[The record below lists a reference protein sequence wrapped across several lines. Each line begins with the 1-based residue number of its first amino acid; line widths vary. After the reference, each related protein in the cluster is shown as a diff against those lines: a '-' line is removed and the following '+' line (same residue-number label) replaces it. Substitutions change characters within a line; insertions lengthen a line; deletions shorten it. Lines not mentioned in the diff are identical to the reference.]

1 MTTETIL
8 AALLSLIIGGVIAYV
23 ISMGKVKNLT
33 AESEKES
40 ENIIKKAKERANEIK
55 KSAKFDSKQI
65 IQEEKQELEKEYKK
79 KVSALHDQERGLTK
93 KEVSLDGKIEQKER
107 ELEALKVK
115 ESKIENEVK
124 QTLVER
130 EKYIARQS
138 EISDKL
144 TSVAGMSKEEA
155 KRELMGAMEEEAKV
169 DAAKMIARV
178 EEEAQE
184 ESEKRGKRILGI
196 ALQRFAGEFVA
207 EQSISSVELP
217 GDEIKGRLIGREG
230 RNIRAFEQICGVDL
244 IIDDIVEPVQKQKL
258 PKGYLQFYHLHFRLL
273 DLRLFPYNQNHR
285 L

>member
-8 AALLSLIIGGVIAYV
+8 AALLSLVIGGVIAYV

-33 AESEKES
+33 AESEKEAHQ
-40 ENIIKKAKERANEIK
+40 IVKKAKERATEIK

-65 IQEEKQELEKEYKK
+65 IQDEKDELDKEYKK

-93 KEVSLDGKIEQKER
+93 KEVSLDSKIEAKDR
-107 ELEALKVK
+107 ELEALKAK
-115 ESKIENEVK
+115 EEKLDNEAK

-130 EKYIARQS
+130 EKNIARQN

-144 TSVAGMSKEEA
+144 TSVAGMSKDEA
-155 KRELMGAMEEEAKV
+155 KRELMSVMEEEAKV

-207 EQSISSVELP
+207 EQTINSVELP

-230 RNIRAFEQICGVDL
+230 RNIRAF
-244 IIDDIVEPVQKQKL
+244 
-258 PKGYLQFYHLHFRLL
+258 
-273 DLRLFPYNQNHR
+273 
-285 L
+285 